1 MTAGS
6 VAGSTRTSSAQEEQG
21 GGLIV
26 ACPSAGAAR
35 VGEQSHWAVGSSE
48 AQTVVA
54 EEEGE
59 VETSFGPGS
68 EGAVDVV
75 LMGCSAVGNQSTGGR
90 KSVHQSAWAAGPVA
104 PIVRRMPDWLLSA
117 AVTARLLVLAVVQ

>member
-1 MTAGS
+1 M
-6 VAGSTRTSSAQEEQG
+6 
-21 GGLIV
+21 

-48 AQTVVA
+48 ALTVVA
-54 EEEGE
+54 EEEEEEEE

-90 KSVHQSAWAAGPVA
+90 KSVHPFAWAAGAVA